1 MQSIGVA
8 LRGDDPSEKQSV
20 SKGIHSV
27 FGWDSW
33 TRTNEMQESKSCA
46 LTDLAIS
53 QYNIDYFGY
62 YITAKRVLSIQK

>member
-1 MQSIGVA
+1 MPVYESIKNADNKIVISA
-8 LRGDDPSEKQSV
+8 TSRDSV
-20 SKGIHSV
+20 V

-53 QYNIDYFGY
+53 QY
-62 YITAKRVLSIQK
+62 